1 LRCSHSY
8 DLHGLEHEVTKP
20 ARLPLGTCGATG
32 EGLRCIGEH
41 EKAPMIEK
49 LNSIRDAA
57 ARLAIS
63 PWTLRR
69 FIDRGE
75 LRGVRVGRRVLV
87 SEREILRV
95 IQHGTG
101 GRRVKR

>member
-1 LRCSHSY
+1 
-8 DLHGLEHEVTKP
+8 
-20 ARLPLGTCGATG
+20 
-32 EGLRCIGEH
+32 
-41 EKAPMIEK
+41 MIEK

-87 SEREILRV
+87 SEREIMRV

>member
-1 LRCSHSY
+1 
-8 DLHGLEHEVTKP
+8 
-20 ARLPLGTCGATG
+20 
-32 EGLRCIGEH
+32 
-41 EKAPMIEK
+41 MIEK